1 MYIPLSASFNSEL
14 ETSALAVDWVLSSGV
29 PASHSVAH
37 GLLSLPCSDG
47 SSRSMNVQLA
57 VTASLRSDL
66 VLGRDWMS
74 YCRDAFPN
82 ARFLLHSG
90 SIHIHPFPIP
100 SSAPVP
106 NAYESAMEVDPPNDP
121 PFTCAYLSPTRRL
134 SSELLSEMFL
144 WCFDGH
150 PCCGWVL
157 SAVCAKWRRQALNIP
172 LIRSKIR
179 LLTNQSSSPPT
190 PA

>member
-1 MYIPLSASFNSEL
+1 MAQQSSAANYEYHDQHHA
-14 ETSALAVDWVLSSGV
+14 SATVHCVLPV
-29 PASHSVAH
+29 RPASHSVAH

-82 ARFLLHSG
+82 ARFLLHSA

-106 NAYESAMEVDPPNDP
+106 NSYESAMEVDPPNDP
-121 PFTCAYLSPTRRL
+121 PFTCVCEDPYAPRCPGYETS
-134 SSELLSEMFL
+134 
-144 WCFDGH
+144 
-150 PCCGWVL
+150 CGL
-157 SAVCAKWRRQALNIP
+157 
-172 LIRSKIR
+172 
-179 LLTNQSSSPPT
+179 
-190 PA
+190 